1 MNLRKI
7 PSWLLLIVSLAGCNP
22 ASVQHPVGSTPYPPP
37 QTGIASGAQSSGPQS
52 ILQPQASTGSL
63 RNQYAWQKALE
74 GMAIGGAIGGIYGA
88 GGGLLIG
95 FLTGFF
101 TAEIYDDQL
110 NTQIQS
116 EQAKDKLLE
125 AKIEQELERQRQMEA
140 QLLNGAATPQENHA
154 VLPPPVLTPVEA
166 TTSKIAISDASSTVA
181 SLGKK
186 ESPSNPTGSS
196 FKNVEVSDINGDGV
210 PDRWSYY
217 SPLKSS
223 EIVRQEEAS
232 QLDGRVD
239 TWSHFKDGRL
249 VRREVDSKGNGLAD
263 TVYYYENEEMVREE
277 RDDTGNGNVSFRAL
291 YQNGRRAKIE
301 EDTSGRGKIDQW
313 IYFDSSKD
321 GEIVLKEER
330 DLNGDGVADLW
341 AYYEDGRLVRRDVNA
356 VGVELLSEQDPPA
369 FLAPETRNIAQS
381 QATRDD

>member
-7 PSWLLLIVSLAGCNP
+7 PSWLLLIVPLAGCNP
-22 ASVQHPVGSTPYPPP
+22 ASVQHPVGSTPYPPHI
-37 QTGIASGAQSSGPQS
+37 GVASGAQSSGPQS
-52 ILQPQASTGSL
+52 VLQPQASTRSL
-63 RNQYAWQKALE
+63 RRQFALEKALE
-74 GMAIGGAIGGIYGA
+74 GMVIGGAIGGIYGA

-101 TAEIYDDQL
+101 TAEIYDNQL

-154 VLPPPVLTPVEA
+154 GLPPPALTPVEA
-166 TTSKIAISDASSTVA
+166 TTSRMGMNNGSSTVA

-196 FKNVEVSDINGDGV
+196 FKNVEVRDINGDGV
-210 PDRWSYY
+210 PDRWIYY

-232 QLDGRVD
+232 QFDGRVD

-249 VRREVDSKGNGLAD
+249 VRREVDSKGKGLAD
-263 TVYYYENEEMVREE
+263 KVYYYENEEMVREE
-277 RDDTGNGNVSFRAL
+277 RDDNGNGNVSFRAL
-291 YQNGRRAKIE
+291 YQNGRRLKIE

-356 VGVELLSEQDPPA
+356 VGAELLSKQDRPP
-369 FLAPETRNIAQS
+369 FLAPDTRNIAQS
-381 QATRDD
+381 QPIRDD